1 MIYRNRKKA
10 FAFACAL
17 LLTGSLVSCNG
28 NDDTGD
34 TDVSSDA
41 ADVTEPSSADE
52 KNIIATGYVSISD
65 EYAELKEKPD
75 SASPTVARVYDD
87 YKVIVYKL
95 ENNWV
100 YCNCGGLDGYLS
112 AEYVQLG
119 ENKPNPVTTETTS
132 VTTVTQTTADIRV
145 NENLTDIDYYVNSYA
160 YAKVDS
166 SLIIRS
172 GPSTDYKNL
181 GEIKRGDS
189 MYVYYA
195 MTNSR
200 GYKWYYVNVG
210 NINGYVLA
218 KYTTF
223 DYDEIYPNNY
233 YSGYVFDAYVSTKQ
247 GSDLNLRDTP
257 NGKVIKSIP
266 NNSYVTVYDTSD
278 SKWWYICYNGTY
290 GYASSDYLHA
300 CSGGIEKP
308 VIYLYPEKETE
319 VSINLEISNGELMF
333 TYPEYKNGWNVTAYP
348 DSTIKDS
355 KGGKYSYIFWDAE
368 INEPMDFSTGFV
380 VEGKDTLEFLNEKLE
395 YMGLNENE
403 KNEFIVYWVPRM
415 MKNRYNLISFQ
426 MENYEEM
433 AKLTV
438 NPKPDSMLRVFMA
451 FKPLDEKISVPE
463 QKLDRFER
471 KGFALVEWGGCECR

>member
-1 MIYRNRKKA
+1 
-10 FAFACAL
+10 
-17 LLTGSLVSCNG
+17 
-28 NDDTGD
+28 
-34 TDVSSDA
+34 
-41 ADVTEPSSADE
+41 
-52 KNIIATGYVSISD
+52 
-65 EYAELKEKPD
+65 
-75 SASPTVARVYDD
+75 
-87 YKVIVYKL
+87 
-95 ENNWV
+95 
-100 YCNCGGLDGYLS
+100 
-112 AEYVQLG
+112 
-119 ENKPNPVTTETTS
+119 
-132 VTTVTQTTADIRV
+132 
-145 NENLTDIDYYVNSYA
+145 
-160 YAKVDS
+160 
-166 SLIIRS
+166 
-172 GPSTDYKNL
+172 
-181 GEIKRGDS
+181 

-348 DSTIKDS
+348 DSQIKDS
-355 KGGKYSYIFWDAE
+355 SGNNYSYIFWDAE